1 LISQKIYKKAQRGA
15 TLSTQGV
22 YKGELG
28 GIGKK
33 GEKIRKTNHPWG
45 QPAHCPGEKGK
56 KEKVE
61 EFLNRPRGILETSIV
76 SLTPNTPHNTKRD
89 HFPNNSTPRTAT
101 RPPISQKLLNR
112 AWQNPTKTKPV
123 EEGIP
128 QGSRCPIVKKK
139 MINRL
144 PI

>member
-1 LISQKIYKKAQRGA
+1 MYTSYKVMKKFLFLFFLISQKNILRSAEGA

-33 GEKIRKTNHPWG
+33 EEKIRKTNHPWG

-61 EFLNRPRGILETSIV
+61 EFLNRPRGVLIF
-76 SLTPNTPHNTKRD
+76 K
-89 HFPNNSTPRTAT
+89 A
-101 RPPISQKLLNR
+101 
-112 AWQNPTKTKPV
+112 PV
-123 EEGIP
+123 D
-128 QGSRCPIVKKK
+128 
-139 MINRL
+139 L
-144 PI
+144 